1 MPKRNRQKRKNGRL
15 RSRRI
20 YILCAAAL
28 FLLVTAAFMM
38 PQMVLLLHDSQV
50 RDVIHLGTRSELKY
64 AAADIEYEMDMYNR
78 MKSFAEGCAQGRQY
92 FIASSDYSGSE
103 NDDELREKALLQ
115 QEWYWYLVDKWYWY
129 LVDMGGR
136 NDLMK
141 ESLNEINILKK
152 EYLVIYDN
160 DPDNGASFVCWYL
173 QFEQSIS
180 DDPEN
185 NKVKINLLMDAKD
198 NTIYYL
204 DLYYDIPVNIITN
217 IYNNDFNE
225 YIYNYFWYYYT
236 SDNVLDNEIIE
247 SSNYAA
253 ASMLESVIV
262 TDTGIEKKLYYDGN
276 SLTLR
281 LKLIEDNEGRKL
293 GFHMGVQELLDLL
306 PAEKRVVQ

>member
-38 PQMVLLLHDSQV
+38 PQMVLLLHDNQV

-115 QEWYWYLVDKWYWY
+115 QEWYWYM
-129 LVDMGGR
+129 VDMGFR
-136 NDLMK
+136 NGLMK
-141 ESLNEINILKK
+141 EFLNEINILKK

-173 QFEQSIS
+173 QFEQSTGTN
-180 DDPEN
+180 DDMQD
-185 NKVKINLLMDAKD
+185 NKIKINLLMDAKD

-204 DLYYDIPVNIITN
+204 DLYYDSPVNTVTN
-217 IYNNDFNE
+217 IYRNGVNE
-225 YIYNYFWYYYT
+225 YIYNYFLYYFA
-236 SDNVLDNEIIE
+236 SDMNFNEELSE
-247 SSNYAA
+247 SASSTYANQ
-253 ASMLESVIV
+253 LESVIV
-262 TDTGIEKKLYYDGN
+262 ADTGIEKQLYYDDN

-281 LKLIEDNEGRKL
+281 LKLIEDDEGHML